1 MVVGEYILSG
11 VALALVALVF
21 WSVKVMI
28 GKQDSKIIEIDDKVT
43 FLDTKI
49 EGRFIKNEIDREILK
64 DLYLDEKTHSFICGK
79 MQADFKLHVSEIANE
94 NRKLM
99 LEAINKNREF
109 VEELIKELR
118 VDIKKNNYI
127 K

>member
-79 MQADFKLHVSEIANE
+79 MQADFKLHVSDVAQE
-94 NRKLM
+94 NRMVM
-99 LEAINKNREF
+99 LEAIKQNREF
-109 VEELIKELR
+109 LEGFIKELR
-118 VDIKKNNYI
+118 TDLKKNGNI
-127 K
+127 E

>member
-1 MVVGEYILSG
+1 MGEWILSA
-11 VALALVALVF
+11 VAIALVALVF
-21 WSVKVMI
+21 WAVKVMV
-28 GKQDSKIIEIDDKVT
+28 GKQDSKIKEINDKVNI
-43 FLDTKI
+43 LDIKV
-49 EGRFIKNEIDREILK
+49 ESKFSKNEIDREILK